1 MPFAKAPEP
10 DFILFE
16 TKALKNLLRVGQECG
31 EVQRYKTGGTTVCE
45 DKIKIYFDRRN
56 GFSYQIRDG
65 CSNANHQLTFST
77 SLRLHGKVGCRVN
90 RSVVDSFYLC
100 DSL

>member
-56 GFSYQIRDG
+56 GFSYQIRYG
-65 CSNANHQLTFST
+65 CSNENHQLPFST
-77 SLRLHGKVGCRVN
+77 SLRLHGKFGCRVN
-90 RSVVDSFYLC
+90 RSVVATAHITRL
-100 DSL
+100 